1 MNRTHASKPA
11 TRMQLYAQATQSWE
25 LKIMFEKIW
34 GVENYVKKC
43 WELKLA
49 NQSYRLVVRMDM

>member
-1 MNRTHASKPA
+1 MRAWMNRTHASKPA

-34 GVENYVKKC
+34 GVENYVKNAGSWNLLIKVTD
-43 WELKLA
+43 WW
-49 NQSYRLVVRMDM
+49 